1 MANDDRL
8 RVVLCWHMHQ
18 PDYRDLV
25 NGQYHQPW
33 TYLHAIKD
41 YADMAAHLEAHP
53 GARAVVNFTPVLL
66 EQLDD
71 YARSVK
77 GMLEDGLSIPDP
89 LLAALAEPALPVDH
103 GERETLVSACL
114 RANETRLIKRFPEF
128 NRLVELA
135 RSFVSQRHA
144 LEYVSRD
151 FISDLVVWYHLAWL
165 GETIRRNDSRIAVLM
180 KKGSHFSLHERREL
194 LKVIGEI
201 LEGLLPRY
209 RALAEAG
216 QIELSVTPYTHPIM
230 PLLLDIKCASEAM
243 PEVPMPAVD
252 AYPGGNERVHWH
264 LKRGIDCFE
273 RHFGFKPAGCWPSE
287 GSVSDA
293 TLAVLDEF
301 GFRWAATGES
311 VLHHSTA
318 ALGKPVEDESSHVLF
333 QPHRVA
339 KSGIACFFRDDKL
352 SDKIGFVY
360 SDWHADDAVAD
371 LVHHLESIGARFADK
386 GEAVVSIIMDGENA
400 WEYYPE
406 NAYYFLTALYGKLS
420 NHPHLRLTTYSEC
433 LDENVV
439 INHLPHLVPGSWVY
453 GTFSTWIGE
462 TGKNRAWE
470 MLVDAKHAF
479 DQSVET
485 GLSAKKL
492 NRAEMQLAVC
502 EGSDWFWWFGGDNP
516 AETVRTFD
524 ELYRMHL
531 SRLYQVLGKEPPEYL
546 AHSFTSG
553 GGNPAHGGTM
563 RHGKPVHEIG

>member
-1 MANDDRL
+1 MANVDRL

-25 NGQYHQPW
+25 SGKYHQPW

-53 GARAVVNFTPVLL
+53 DARAVVNFTPILL

-77 GMLEDGLSIPDP
+77 GMLEDGLAIPDP
-89 LLAALAEPALPVDH
+89 LLAALDEPALPVDH

-165 GETIRRNDSRIAVLM
+165 GETIRRNDTRVAALM

-201 LEGLLPRY
+201 LHGLLPRY
-209 RALAEAG
+209 RALAERG
-216 QIELSVTPYTHPIM
+216 QVELSVTPYTHPIV

-243 PEVPMPAVD
+243 PEAPMPAVD
-252 AYPGGNERVHWH
+252 AYPGGAERVRWH
-264 LKRGIDCFE
+264 LQRGIECFE

-293 TLAVLDEF
+293 TLEALEEF

-318 ALGKPVEDESSHVLF
+318 ALGKPVEDESSHLLF

-339 KSGIACFFRDDKL
+339 KSTPACFFRDDKL

-371 LVHHLESIGARFADK
+371 LVHHLESIGTSFADK
-386 GEAVVSIIMDGENA
+386 AEAVVSIIMDGENA

-406 NAYYFLTALYGKLS
+406 NAYYFLTALYNKLS
-420 NHPHLRLTTYSEC
+420 NHPHLRLTTFSEC
-433 LDENVV
+433 LDENVPV
-439 INHLPHLVPGSWVY
+439 NHLPHLVPGSWVY

-479 DQSVET
+479 DQAVAN
-485 GLSAKKL
+485 GLGGKKL

-516 AETVRTFD
+516 AETVRMFD
-524 ELYRMHL
+524 ARIPRPQFY
-531 SRLYQVLGKEPPEYL
+531 LGRRQP
-546 AHSFTSG
+546 
-553 GGNPAHGGTM
+553 GT
-563 RHGKPVHEIG
+563 RWNHAARKAGP

>member
-1 MANDDRL
+1 
-8 RVVLCWHMHQ
+8 MHQ
-18 PDYRDLV
+18 PDYRDLIS
-25 NGQYHQPW
+25 GQYHQPW

-53 GARAVVNFTPVLL
+53 DARAVVNFTPILL

-71 YARSVK
+71 YSRSVK
-77 GMLEDGLSIPDP
+77 GMLEDGLAIPDP
-89 LLAALAEPALPVDH
+89 LLAALDEPALPVDH

-151 FISDLVVWYHLAWL
+151 FISDLIVWYHLAWL
-165 GETIRRNDSRIAVLM
+165 GETIRRSDSRVTALM

-209 RALAEAG
+209 RALAERG
-216 QIELSVTPYTHPIM
+216 QVELSVTPYSHPIV
-230 PLLLDIKCASEAM
+230 PLLLDIKSASEAM
-243 PEVPMPAVD
+243 PEAPMPAVD
-252 AYPGGNERVHWH
+252 AYPGGAERVRWH
-264 LKRGIDCFE
+264 LQRGIECFE
-273 RHFGFKPAGCWPSE
+273 RHFGFKPTGCWPSE

-293 TLAVLDEF
+293 TLAKLDEF
-301 GFRWAATGES
+301 GFRWTATGES

-318 ALGKPVEDESSHVLF
+318 ALGNPVDDESSHLLF

-339 KSGIACFFRDDKL
+339 KSETACFFRDDKL

-371 LVHHLESIGARFADK
+371 LVHHLESIGASFANK

-406 NAYYFLTALYGKLS
+406 NAYYFLTELYNKLS
-420 NHPHLRLTTYSEC
+420 NHPRLRLTTFSEC
-433 LDENVV
+433 LDESVPV
-439 INHLPHLVPGSWVY
+439 NHLPHIVPGSWVY

-479 DQSVET
+479 DQSVDA
-485 GLSAKKL
+485 GLSVKKL

-516 AETVRTFD
+516 ADTVRMFD

-531 SRLYQVLGKEPPEYL
+531 SRLYQILGKEPPEYL

-553 GGNPAHGGTM
+553 GGHPAHGGTM